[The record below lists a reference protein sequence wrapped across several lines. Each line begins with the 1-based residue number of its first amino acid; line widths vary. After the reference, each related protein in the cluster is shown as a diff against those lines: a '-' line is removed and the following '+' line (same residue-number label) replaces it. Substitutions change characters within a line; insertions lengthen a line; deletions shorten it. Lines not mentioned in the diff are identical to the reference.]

1 MCASD
6 FNEILRGS
14 EKKGGSSRSHAQLQ
28 LFRDAIDEFGFLD
41 MGYKGNPFMWK
52 KFYQSGK
59 TILERLDRSLANNEW
74 LVRFGG
80 SSMHHLTCRIS
91 DHSPIL
97 ILPEILEAVN
107 LEKPFRFEEMWVGD
121 KGCIN
126 TIKAK

>member
-1 MCASD
+1 M
-6 FNEILRGS
+6 RGS

-28 LFRDAIDEFGFLD
+28 LFRDAIDECGFLD

-52 KFYQSGK
+52 KFYQSGQ
-59 TILERLDRSLANNEW
+59 TILERLDRSLANSEW

-121 KGCIN
+121 KGCTN